1 MVVEESHLKKY
12 VSSEYVSTTVLY
24 VYIRNT
30 LYLYSISETSDRTKD
45 NINVCQSSTST
56 SESNT
61 DSSVTVSEAT
71 VLLRT

>member
-1 MVVEESHLKKY
+1 ML
-12 VSSEYVSTTVLY
+12 
-24 VYIRNT
+24 IFGI

-71 VLLRT
+71 VLLRTYIHVYSINTTKIYIHKIRMLH